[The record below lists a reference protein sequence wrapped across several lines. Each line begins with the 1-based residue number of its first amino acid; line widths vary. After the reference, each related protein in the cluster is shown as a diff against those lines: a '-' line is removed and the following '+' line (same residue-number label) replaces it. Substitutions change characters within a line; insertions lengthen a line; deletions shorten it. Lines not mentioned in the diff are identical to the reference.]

1 MKHSLKK
8 KMMLLGLGGIM
19 LGSQLPVLAQENYVP
34 TASNLEAREKFNDS
48 RFGIFLHWG
57 IYSMYAQG
65 EWYMHNAGIDHDE
78 YAKAASGFYPSK
90 FNAHDWVAAIK
101 AAGAKYICFTTR
113 HHDSFSMFD
122 TKYSDYD
129 IMDATPFKRDVVKEL
144 ADECAKQG
152 ITLHLYYS
160 HLDWTREDYYPL
172 GRTGHTT
179 GRKNHGEWK
188 TYQEFMNNQ
197 LTELLTNYGPIGA
210 IWFDGKWDQP
220 DDFDWHLDEQ
230 YALIHRLQPAC
241 LIGNNHHKQINP
253 GEDFQMFERDLPG
266 ENKAGL
272 SDESVIS
279 RLPLETCETMNGMWG
294 YKIAD
299 PNYKSVKQL
308 VRLLVG
314 AAGKG
319 ANLLMNIGPQP
330 NGELPA
336 LALDR
341 LKGMGEWLNK
351 YGETIYATDGAGIVE
366 KWGTV
371 TKKGNK
377 LYVHILADEM
387 PDEIVIPLEKRAKKV
402 FTFDD
407 HVSLKNK
414 YDRKSHTLTISTVSL
429 KASADC
435 IVEVHL

>member
-8 KMMLLGLGGIM
+8 KMMLLGLSGIM

-34 TASNLEAREKFNDS
+34 AASNLEAREKFNDS
-48 RFGIFLHWG
+48 RFGVFLHWG

-144 ADECAKQG
+144 ADECVKQG

-299 PNYKSVKQL
+299 QNYKSVKQL

-402 FTFDD
+402 LTFDD

-414 YDRKSHTLTISTVSL
+414 YDCKSHTLAISTVSL
-429 KASADC
+429 KVAADC